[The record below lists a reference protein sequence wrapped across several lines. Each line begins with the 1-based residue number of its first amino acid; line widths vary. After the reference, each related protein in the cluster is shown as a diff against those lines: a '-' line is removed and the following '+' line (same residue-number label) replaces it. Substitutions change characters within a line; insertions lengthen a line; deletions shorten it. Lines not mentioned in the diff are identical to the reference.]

1 MSNLTNTIKNFT
13 PNEYRSLTVAQINE
27 MMDKN
32 IPFKVSN
39 VYKLDHDFSYCLG
52 TQTLYKN
59 DEVIALTKLENKL
72 LQLVVSNKGEA
83 VDIETIKSEVWKNKD
98 MSVFTL
104 RNVIKKIR
112 DKTYYGILKNKS
124 NHGYSIW
131 IKA

>member
-1 MSNLTNTIKNFT
+1 MSNLNNTIKNFT
-13 PNEYRSLTVAQINE
+13 PSEYRKLSVAQINE
-27 MMDKN
+27 MIDKN

-72 LQLVVSNKGEA
+72 LHLLVVNQGQT
-83 VDIETIKSEVWKNKD
+83 VDIPTIKSEVWKNKD

-104 RNVIKKIR
+104 RNIIKKIR
-112 DKTYYGILKNKS
+112 DKAYYGILKNKS

-131 IKA
+131 TKA